1 MEIYDHPTFRM
12 ACQQFDLVA
21 DHLQIPQNER
31 DRLKY
36 PKRSMTVALP
46 IHCDDGT
53 TRVFTVTACNT
64 ISRSARPKAGC
75 AIIRM

>member
-21 DHLQIPQNER
+21 DHLQIPETDR
-31 DRLKY
+31 ARLKF

-46 IHCDDGT
+46 IKRDNGHIETAHYLAERICLDS
-53 TRVFTVTACNT
+53 VTA
-64 ISRSARPKAGC
+64 
-75 AIIRM
+75 